1 MSHIKKVK
9 CRTSKNRKEKNS
21 IDMLNFTP
29 SFQLDCIINHEAQN
43 NEGLVKLA
51 KAEIAGRA
59 VIAAYVKMTGKHL
72 SFEDMN
78 INRKYILEE
87 IDRFGHDLKMVEI
100 FDNFFLIDGN
110 YTRFFYNRS
119 YPFISALQRS
129 FFIRYILYIFITLHI
144 WS

>member
-1 MSHIKKVK
+1 MIVILQINTKLLTMIILTERRNMSHIKKIK
-9 CRTSKNRKEKNS
+9 CHISKQRKENNS

-29 SFQLDCIINHEAQN
+29 SFQLNCIINHEAQN
-43 NEGLVKLA
+43 DESLIKLA

-87 IDRFGHDLKMVEI
+87 IDRFGNDLKMVEI
-100 FDNFFLIDGN
+100 FDSFFLIDGK
-110 YTRFFYNRS
+110 
-119 YPFISALQRS
+119 
-129 FFIRYILYIFITLHI
+129 
-144 WS
+144 

>member
-1 MSHIKKVK
+1 MSHIKKIK
-9 CRTSKNRKEKNS
+9 CHISKQRKENNS

-29 SFQLDCIINHEAQN
+29 SFQLNSIINHEAQN
-43 NEGLVKLA
+43 NESLIKLA

-87 IDRFGHDLKMVEI
+87 IDRFGNDLKMVEI
-100 FDNFFLIDGN
+100 FDSFFLIDGK
-110 YTRFFYNRS
+110 
-119 YPFISALQRS
+119 
-129 FFIRYILYIFITLHI
+129 
-144 WS
+144 